1 MSNNGIKSNILIKG
15 NFSGDRGFLW
25 SGGGGAGEDVAY
37 VTDVHTLV
45 QLIHVIWIS
54 KAWLYNNCKYMQ
66 KITFQTHFTEHAKNL
81 DAVVQKN

>member
-15 NFSGDRGFLW
+15 NFSGG
-25 SGGGGAGEDVAY
+25 
-37 VTDVHTLV
+37 VHTLV

-66 KITFQTHFTEHAKNL
+66 KITFQTHFTEHVKNL
-81 DAVVQKN
+81 VAVVQKN